1 MPNLDFL
8 TLYIVIFLIS
18 LAMSVVWAGFAYA
31 YRPSRAVRHW
41 LAATILSLLGGVVL
55 AIQGNE
61 GALVPAVAGNVIILF
76 GFLQFWIGLRR
87 FRDLEGGQGWAVAI
101 TALAAL
107 CMIAMHGEPR
117 GRAIVYAAGQ
127 ATVMAICI
135 VHLLRHRLPGIGAFI
150 AMAAFAVAMLGQVI
164 VIASNAA
171 VMAGRLDYE
180 VYYGLA
186 SYALLCTVFS
196 GTVWNLGFAMMA
208 IDKLYQRLV
217 RLSETDELTGLAN
230 RRAFRRS
237 LERARAGAA
246 EPARSCSVVLIDLDD
261 FKPLNDRLG
270 HAAGD
275 AALVLFSTL
284 LRKCVRAG
292 DVVARIGGDEF
303 AILVPDA
310 APERAQAIADEIR
323 RRVALAAF
331 PLRGPHSD
339 ETVSLS
345 ASIGFASEAE
355 ARAADVDIVA
365 LADDRLYKDKARQK
379 RTRRSAP
386 PRGFQLVAS
395 S

>member
-18 LAMSVVWAGFAYA
+18 LTMSVVWAGFAYA
-31 YRPSRAVRHW
+31 YRPSRAVRYW
-41 LAATILSLLGGVVL
+41 LAATILSLLGGIVL

-87 FRDLEGGQGWAVAI
+87 FRDLEGGQAWAVAI
-101 TALAAL
+101 TAVAAL

-117 GRAIVYAAGQ
+117 VRAMVYAGGQ

-164 VIASNAA
+164 VIASNGA
-171 VMAGRLDYE
+171 VMAGMLDYT

-196 GTVWNLGFAMMA
+196 GTVWNLGFALMA

-230 RRAFRRS
+230 RRAFRNG
-237 LERARAGAA
+237 LETARGGEA
-246 EPARSCSVVLIDLDD
+246 EPGLSCAVVLIDLDD

-275 AALVLFSTL
+275 AALILFGRL

-292 DVVARIGGDEF
+292 EVAARIGGDEF
-303 AILVPDA
+303 AILMPVA
-310 APERAQAIADEIR
+310 APERAQALAAEIR
-323 RRVALAAF
+323 HRIAAAPFALSGESVA
-331 PLRGPHSD
+331 
-339 ETVSLS
+339 LS
-345 ASIGFASEAE
+345 ASIGIASEAE
-355 ARAADVDIVA
+355 ARAAGLDIIA
-365 LADDRLYKDKARQK
+365 LADERLYKDKARQK
-379 RTRRSAP
+379 RPGNGARG
-386 PRGFQLVAS
+386 RGFQLVAYS
-395 S
+395 

>member
-1 MPNLDFL
+1 MP
-8 TLYIVIFLIS
+8 I
-18 LAMSVVWAGFAYA
+18 
-31 YRPSRAVRHW
+31 
-41 LAATILSLLGGVVL
+41 VVL

-117 GRAIVYAAGQ
+117 GRAMVYAAGQ

-164 VIASNAA
+164 VIASNGA
-171 VMAGRLDYE
+171 VMAGMLDYA

-196 GTVWNLGFAMMA
+196 GTVWNLGFALMA

-230 RRAFRRS
+230 RRAFRNG
-237 LERARAGAA
+237 LEIARGGEAVAG
-246 EPARSCSVVLIDLDD
+246 RSCAVVLIDLDD

-275 AALVLFSTL
+275 AALILFGRL
-284 LRKCVRAG
+284 LRKCARVG
-292 DVVARIGGDEF
+292 EVVARIGGDEF
-303 AILVPDA
+303 AILLPAA
-310 APERAQAIADEIR
+310 APERAQALAAEIR
-323 RRVALAAF
+323 HRIAAAPFALSGESVA
-331 PLRGPHSD
+331 
-339 ETVSLS
+339 LS
-345 ASIGFASEAE
+345 ASIGVASEAE
-355 ARAADVDIVA
+355 ARAAGLDIIA
-365 LADDRLYKDKARQK
+365 LADERLYKDKARQK
-379 RTRRSAP
+379 RAGHDARG
-386 PRGFQLVAS
+386 RGFQLVAYS
-395 S
+395 